1 MRAGAPS
8 GMAHSGT
15 ASRHAFS
22 GWMWVAVAVIGTL
35 YIGST
40 ILTPL
45 YPLYRDAFGFSELVV
60 SEIYAVY
67 VIGNLAVL
75 FWFGRLSD
83 QLGRRRTVLIAL
95 GLTLVSVLAFL
106 FARATP
112 WLFAARVVN
121 GFAAGLGAGAVTA
134 WILELEPRHDQS
146 RAAAVA
152 SSGNLAGLA
161 FGGVM
166 AGLLAQYGPWPLRTS
181 FVLFGAILIA
191 MVAAVLAAPETVRH
205 PVEDVHRLSLA
216 PRLGVPA
223 GIRMAFVSPAA
234 MTFASF
240 ALGGFYGAL
249 IPGLVTNALE
259 ISNVAVVGGITGGFF
274 AVAAATAAVTRG
286 LAARPAMLTALPLML
301 AGLGLLVACE
311 ALHSMPVLIAA
322 ALFGGA
328 GMALGYRASLQT
340 VNEIA
345 PGKQRAELVSSFLL
359 VCYLGN
365 SLPVVGVGVLAAAT
379 TAELAHRV
387 FAGVLAVV
395 ACCGCAAG
403 MRYLPTSGRARSR
416 RP

>member
-1 MRAGAPS
+1 
-8 GMAHSGT
+8 MAHSNA

-22 GWMWVAVAVIGTL
+22 AWMWVAVAVIGTL

-45 YPLYRDAFGFSELVV
+45 YPLYREEFGFDELVV

-95 GLTLVSVLAFL
+95 GLTLVSMLVFV
-106 FARATP
+106 FARGTP
-112 WLFAARVVN
+112 WLFAARIVN

-134 WILELEPRHDQS
+134 WIAELEPSRDQA

-161 FGGVM
+161 LGGAI

-181 FVLFGAILIA
+181 FVLFGVVLLA
-191 MVAAVLAAPETVRH
+191 MVGAVLPAPETVRH
-205 PVEDVHRLSLA
+205 QVQDVHRLNLK

-234 MTFASF
+234 MAFASF

-249 IPGLVTNALE
+249 IPGLVTTALD

-274 AVAAATAAVTRG
+274 AVAALTAAATHKLR
-286 LAARPAMLTALPLML
+286 ARAAMLSALPLML
-301 AGLGLLVACE
+301 AGLGLLVASE
-311 ALHSMPVLIAA
+311 ALQSMPVLIAA
-322 ALFGGA
+322 ALAGGA
-328 GMALGYRASLQT
+328 GMALGYRSSLQT

-345 PGKQRAELVSSFLL
+345 PGDRRAEVVSTFLL

-379 TAELAHRV
+379 SPALAHRV
-387 FAGVLAVV
+387 FAGVLA
-395 ACCGCAAG
+395 ALACAACVVG
-403 MRYLPTSGRARSR
+403 LRYVKKR
-416 RP
+416 